1 MTDGSFDRPK
11 GYTQHGF
18 EDRFRV
24 SRVDGQPINPKARY
38 LVLDYSGRDP
48 HAVVAIKA
56 YADSIEAENPAMAA
70 DLRAA
75 LARPADFPSQHVD
88 AA

>member
-1 MTDGSFDRPK
+1 MTDGSYDRPK

-24 SRVDGQPINPKARY
+24 SRVDGQPINHKARY

-48 HAVVAIKA
+48 HAVVAIAA
-56 YADSIEAENPAMAA
+56 YADSIEIENPVMAS

-75 LARPADFPSQHVD
+75 LKDPTAFPAQHGHS
-88 AA
+88 A